1 MKKAVLSFIILLNLG
16 LFAQEYSDY
25 VLNYPNGNI
34 KEKGVLH
41 LGLKEGTWE
50 YYSPDG
56 KLMAKVDYHKDML
69 HGENIIYYSDGKV
82 KEEYNYWANERHG
95 RFYENYQNGKP
106 SLKGFYHSNLK
117 DSVWQVYCEN
127 GNPQLEVL
135 YRKGLRI
142 KILNAYDLVGK
153 QIVKDGNGQ
162 MINYFNS
169 LKIQSQG
176 NLEDGVEQG
185 LWTFY
190 YEN

>member
-82 KEEYNYWANERHG
+82 KRN
-95 RFYENYQNGKP
+95 
-106 SLKGFYHSNLK
+106 
-117 DSVWQVYCEN
+117 
-127 GNPQLEVL
+127 
-135 YRKGLRI
+135 I
-142 KILNAYDLVGK
+142 I
-153 QIVKDGNGQ
+153 IGQ
-162 MINYFNS
+162 MSVMVGFM
-169 LKIQSQG
+169 KIIKM
-176 NLEDGVEQG
+176 
-185 LWTFY
+185 
-190 YEN
+190 ENHL

>member
-1 MKKAVLSFIILLNLG
+1 MATLVITGQALESVISILILVVFIGSIRKILL
-16 LFAQEYSDY
+16 
-25 VLNYPNGNI
+25 
-34 KEKGVLH
+34 
-41 LGLKEGTWE
+41 
-50 YYSPDG
+50 
-56 KLMAKVDYHKDML
+56 
-69 HGENIIYYSDGKV
+69 
-82 KEEYNYWANERHG
+82 
-95 RFYENYQNGKP
+95 QNGKP

-117 DSVWQVYCEN
+117 DSVWQVYYEN

-142 KILNAYDLVGK
+142 KILNAYDLEGK

-190 YEN
+190 YENGSKII